1 MSNLARE
8 KFKELD
14 VRKERL
20 WIMLLNLII
29 LKNLIN
35 SCLLVVKRNV
45 SYFTLNTGVAW
56 LSTVL
61 IAIL

>member
-14 VRKERL
+14 VRKER

-35 SCLLVVKRNV
+35 SCILVVKRNI